1 MVAFFER
8 SSAPLDCVSF
18 PMDYTLLWIPATL
31 IAAAAQTA
39 RNAMQRSLTE
49 TLGTVGATQVRFL
62 FGLPFAILFLAG
74 ILVFTGEPLPMPA
87 GAFAGFVLLGS
98 LSQIG
103 ATALMLA
110 AMRTRS
116 FSVVTAYVKTEP
128 VQVAIFGLIF
138 LGDPLT
144 FGLAVAIL
152 IGTGGVIAMSH
163 QPGSLTRGGMRPVLL
178 GLAAGA
184 LFGLSATGF
193 RGAVLTLDDGS
204 FLIRATTT
212 LVWGLAIQSLVLGA
226 YLGMFDRSG
235 LLKSLKLWRSSAR
248 AGFLG
253 ALASQFW
260 FIGFAL
266 TSAANVRTL
275 ALVEV
280 IMAQIVSRR
289 IFSQN
294 VTRKELAGMAAIL
307 AGVAVLLAAA

>member
-1 MVAFFER
+1 
-8 SSAPLDCVSF
+8 
-18 PMDYTLLWIPATL
+18 MDYTLLWIPATL

-62 FGLPFAILFLAG
+62 FGLPFAVLFLAG
-74 ILVFTGEPLPMPA
+74 VAIATGERLPGPGA
-87 GAFAGFVLLGS
+87 GFAGFILAGALC
-98 LSQIG
+98 QIG

-110 AMRTRS
+110 AMRARS

-138 LGDPLT
+138 LGDPLS

-152 IGTGGVIAMSH
+152 VGTGGVIAMSH
-163 QPGSLTRGGMRPVLL
+163 QPSSLTRGGLQPVLL

-184 LFGLSATGF
+184 LFGLSAIGF
-193 RGAVLTLDDGS
+193 RGAVLSLDEGS

-212 LVWGLAIQSLVLGA
+212 LVWGLAIQSLVLGI
-226 YLGMFDRSG
+226 YLALFDRIG
-235 LLKSLKLWRSSAR
+235 LMKSLVLWRSSAK

-307 AGVAVLLAAA
+307 LGVAILLIAAPR

>member
-1 MVAFFER
+1 
-8 SSAPLDCVSF
+8 
-18 PMDYTLLWIPATL
+18 MDYTLLWIPATL

-49 TLGTVGATQVRFL
+49 KLGTVGATQVRFL
-62 FGLPFAILFLAG
+62 FGLPFAILFLASS
-74 ILVFTGEPLPMPA
+74 LALTGERLPGP
-87 GAFAGFVLLGS
+87 GGSFAGFVLLGA

-110 AMRTRS
+110 AMRMRS

-152 IGTGGVIAMSH
+152 IGTSGVIAMSH
-163 QPGSLTRGGMRPVLL
+163 QPGSLTSGGMRPILL

-193 RGAVLTLDDGS
+193 RGAVLNLDGGS

-235 LLKSLKLWRSSAR
+235 LLGSLKLWRSSAK
-248 AGFLG
+248 AGFMG

-289 IFSQN
+289 VFSQN
-294 VTRKELAGMAAIL
+294 ATRKELAGMAAVL
-307 AGVAVLLAAA
+307 AGVAVLLAVTAA

>member
-1 MVAFFER
+1 
-8 SSAPLDCVSF
+8 
-18 PMDYTLLWIPATL
+18 MDYTLLWIPATL

-49 TLGTVGATQVRFL
+49 SLGTVGATQVRFL

-74 ILVFTGEPLPMPA
+74 VLFFTGERLPGP
-87 GAFAGFVLLGS
+87 GASFAGFVLLGS
-98 LSQIG
+98 LTQIG

-110 AMRTRS
+110 AMRARS

-144 FGLAVAIL
+144 FGLAVAIV
-152 IGTGGVIAMSH
+152 IGTSGVIAMSH
-163 QPGSLTRGGMRPVLL
+163 QPGSLTGGGLRPVLL

-193 RGAVLTLDDGS
+193 RGAVLTLDGGS
-204 FLIRATTT
+204 FLIRASTT

-226 YLGMFDRSG
+226 YLGMFDRTG
-235 LLKSLKLWRSSAR
+235 LLKSFRLWRSSAR
-248 AGFLG
+248 AGFMG

-280 IMAQIVSRR
+280 IMAQVVSRR

-307 AGVAVLLAAA
+307 VGVAVLLYVSAPA

>member
-1 MVAFFER
+1 
-8 SSAPLDCVSF
+8 
-18 PMDYTLLWIPATL
+18 MDYTLLWIPATL

-49 TLGTVGATQVRFL
+49 SLGTVGATQVRFL

-74 ILVFTGEPLPMPA
+74 VLVFTGESLPGP
-87 GAFAGFVLLGS
+87 GATFAGFVLLGS

-110 AMRTRS
+110 AMRARS

-138 LGDPLT
+138 LGDPLS
-144 FGLAVAIL
+144 FGLAVAIV
-152 IGTGGVIAMSH
+152 IGTSGVIAMSH
-163 QPGSLTRGGMRPVLL
+163 QPGSLTGGGMQPVLL

-193 RGAVLTLDDGS
+193 RGAVLTLDGGS
-204 FLIRATTT
+204 FLVRASTT

-235 LLKSLKLWRSSAR
+235 LVKSFRLWRSSAR
-248 AGFLG
+248 AGFMG

-294 VTRKELAGMAAIL
+294 VTRKELVGMAAIL
-307 AGVAVLLAAA
+307 VGVGVLLLVSAPG